1 MIDSIHEFLLKKKVG
16 CIRIDGKTAAA
27 SRQALVTDFQE
38 KDAIKAAVVCQ
49 FVSFIYLPFIFVP

>member
-1 MIDSIHEFLLKKKVG
+1 MRSSKFQKKKVG